1 MKHKDRGI
9 IDLSDVREYENADGS
24 ITTVYGGQ
32 VDVSGEGTY
41 QINAYPQLKRTNPT
55 EKILKLTLK
64 KVTNNIRS
72 FPADISELT

>member
-9 IDLSDVREYENADGS
+9 IDLADVKYENADGS

-32 VDVSGEGTY
+32 IEVETGGTY
-41 QINAYPQLKRTNPT
+41 QINAYPQLKKSNPS

-64 KVTNNIRS
+64 KVTQNIRS